1 MNTRPA
7 LTKSLWHYMTEEEQL
22 MYIQCDL
29 ARLRKTLLLWEV
41 EARLD
46 NLVHFCN
53 TGKFLD

>member
-1 MNTRPA
+1 MS
-7 LTKSLWHYMTEEEQL
+7 LKCELDKSLWHYMTEQEKAD
-22 MYIQCDL
+22 YIQYDL
-29 ARLRKTLLLWEV
+29 ALMHKTLLLWEV